1 MNYEEILKLDIKE
14 QVNYIN
20 NLLSQNESLRSIST
34 RLSINKSTI
43 SSLFKKSNY
52 IYDGV
57 VKQFIN
63 NEVLDSKLDNKPQIV
78 DKPVNK
84 PILNIPFKNKTK
96 TETKAFNIVV
106 KLSLVNDLDK
116 TARQKGYSRNEL
128 INYMLNFCNDNMDK

>member
-34 RLSINKSTI
+34 KLSINKSTI

-57 VKQFIN
+57 VKQFII
-63 NEVLDSKLDNKPQIV
+63 NEVLDNELDNKPQIV

-84 PILNIPFKNKTK
+84 PILNIPFKTKTK
-96 TETKAFNIVV
+96 SETKAFNVV
-106 KLSLVNDLDK
+106 INKGLVDKLDFIAKERN
-116 TARQKGYSRNEL
+116 YSRTQL
-128 INYMLNFCNDNMDK
+128 IAFLLEWCVNNMDK